1 MWFVARGD
9 GVSGRGKGPVARSRS
24 LRHSRSVLLTAAV
37 MVTVIVST
45 PAIAGNIT
53 LELLSQAELRETA
66 LVVRLAVRNSGD
78 EAGRS
83 MRAALVFRNR
93 TVRSEVR
100 PLLNPAETWEVAL
113 AMTDVEVGTG
123 QWPYRIT
130 VDYVDA
136 NGYPFQALH
145 VGALA
150 VGSPP
155 PPKVA
160 VRAVTTP
167 PLSTTGTLTSHVK
180 NLSPDPMVVSIAV
193 HLPEGIELAA
203 PPPSVE
209 LEAREEQRVT
219 ASLVNRAGL
228 PGSRYAVFVSA
239 EYNDGPVHHAV
250 VVPTTVE
257 IVAKHWVFERWR
269 ILMWVAA
276 GILVLAWGV
285 AVSWRL
291 AVRSRSFVDTSPD

>member
-1 MWFVARGD
+1 MHFR
-9 GVSGRGKGPVARSRS
+9 SPRNGRF
-24 LRHSRSVLLTAAV
+24 LLAAAV
-37 MVTVIVST
+37 VVTVIASP
-45 PAIAGNIT
+45 PATAGNIT
-53 LELLSQAELRETA
+53 LELLSRAEFRETA
-66 LVVRLAVRNSGD
+66 LVVRLVVRNGGD
-78 EAGRS
+78 EAGGS
-83 MRAALVFRNR
+83 MSAALGFRNR
-93 TVRSEVR
+93 TVRSQVR
-100 PLLNPAETWEVAL
+100 PLLNPAETWDVAL
-113 AMTDVEVGTG
+113 AMTGVEVGTG

-145 VGALA
+145 VGALT

-160 VRAVTTP
+160 VRGVSTP
-167 PLSTTGTLTSHVK
+167 PLSTTGSLASQVK

-193 HLPEGIELAA
+193 HLPEGLELVA
-203 PPPSVE
+203 PPPSLE
-209 LEAREEQRVT
+209 LAAWDEQRVA
-219 ASLVNRAGL
+219 ASLVNRSGL
-228 PGSRYAVFVSA
+228 PGSRYALFVSA

-257 IVAKHWVFERWR
+257 IVAEHWLVERWR

-291 AVRSRSFVDTSPD
+291 VVRSRSSVNTSPD